1 MTYILSGGALN
12 STHSCS
18 QWCMMWKW
26 RESCTAISHFIEK
39 PLFFSLLHC
48 LLYLQLNNS
57 GSIILE
63 RTILIILRNQFR
75 IRWQQP
81 IRLLMLRTRLL
92 VQSFTRLKPPTRRMT
107 RRPGYQGVSPCAGDA
122 TVCAKQFV
130 TTPAYR
136 LRRRLPLLVAAFSK
150 SFRCFDSVED
160 RTTKQRR
167 TRTHVACEHQVCCE
181 NCFFTQLRT
190 CLHPAPGAYAPGH
203 KGFLQGGPKKEATIK
218 NHH

>member
-1 MTYILSGGALN
+1 MTYIVSGGALN

-150 SFRCFDSVED
+150 SFRCF
-160 RTTKQRR
+160 RQRGR
-167 TRTHVACEHQVCCE
+167 P
-181 NCFFTQLRT
+181 ND
-190 CLHPAPGAYAPGH
+190 
-203 KGFLQGGPKKEATIK
+203 EATSHAHTRCMRASSLLRK
-218 NHH
+218 LLFHSTADLFASGTRGVCTGT